1 MKINLKHISPNKI
14 ILGLVMMLVF
24 NYGAAQGQP
33 QQGLMSRLIEIKYGT
48 ELYLTMELKS
58 DSKSDLK
65 TEKKDSALALYN
77 TMRWK
82 LDGFVYQ
89 LSSVL
94 IMQNSP
100 KTFKKL
106 DAWCYTQNNSK
117 LNKESSKLIAQHVAS
132 FAEIDALYQ
141 NQIAP
146 KLYNQPKTLNLT
158 TNVFYLL
165 KDSYTIIK
173 GLSDLKTRLLSP
185 MEIGKGGIALFK
197 AGKAQKLVYAGGKM
211 PWDKV
216 KKTEGEVLKEYAISN
231 GVPIEIAY

>member
-1 MKINLKHISPNKI
+1 MNLKHSGSKI
-14 ILGLVMMLVF
+14 KIVGLVMILVL
-24 NYGAAQGQP
+24 NYGAVQAQS

-48 ELYLTMELKS
+48 ELYLTTELKLDTKS
-58 DSKSDLK
+58 DSKSDR
-65 TEKKDSALALYN
+65 KDSALALYN

-94 IMQNSP
+94 ITKNSP
-100 KTFKKL
+100 SVFKQL
-106 DAWCYTQNNSK
+106 DAWCYAQNNSK
-117 LNKESSKLIAQHVAS
+117 LNLESNKLIGQHVAN
-132 FAEIDALYQ
+132 FVEIDALYQ

-173 GLSDLKTRLLSP
+173 GLSDLKTRKTMAIVELLDHARLLGP
-185 MEIGKGGIALFK
+185 GEVGKG
-197 AGKAQKLVYAGGKM
+197 
-211 PWDKV
+211 
-216 KKTEGEVLKEYAISN
+216 LK
-231 GVPIEIAY
+231 

>member
-1 MKINLKHISPNKI
+1 MKMNLKSNRSI
-14 ILGLVMMLVF
+14 IKMVGLVIMLVF
-24 NYGAAQGQP
+24 NCGAAQAQP

-58 DSKSDLK
+58 
-65 TEKKDSALALYN
+65 EKKDSALALYN

-94 IMQNSP
+94 ITKNSP
-100 KTFKKL
+100 KTFKQL
-106 DAWCYTQNNSK
+106 DTWCYDQKNSG
-117 LNKESSKLIAQHVAS
+117 LNLASNQLITQHVAS

-141 NQIAP
+141 NKIAP

-165 KDSYTIIK
+165 KDSYIIIK
-173 GLSDLKTRLLSP
+173 GLSDLKTSKTMAIVEMLDHARLLGP
-185 MEIGKGGIALFK
+185 GEIGKG
-197 AGKAQKLVYAGGKM
+197 
-211 PWDKV
+211 V
-216 KKTEGEVLKEYAISN
+216 K
-231 GVPIEIAY
+231 